1 MDDREEERIEGYRDN
16 DRGRAMAN
24 GFEVTWH
31 DFMGSKSIREY
42 WSKDEVIT

>member
-1 MDDREEERIEGYRDN
+1 MITRRNVSRVTGITIGE
-16 DRGRAMAN
+16 RAMAN